1 MNSESCAAASA
12 GAGTFGKLGKP
23 VYDSSAKL
31 YTCSI
36 TNGFRLMARR
46 EEGQFTPQPTI
57 NKEEL
62 AKFIVVAT
70 KGWFSKPLTEEF
82 LHDKIQANIPTSS
95 LAEGFEG
102 SVEWQMVSLT
112 ISKDVF
118 LLSFDL
124 TSQKED
130 EKICIKF
137 EEDEIPLHQAEAIAI
152 GPTRQQI
159 QKKNVLKA
167 RAKAARSLF
176 TAERLTQ
183 NYCEEFGEDTD
194 WEGDE
199 SE

>member
-1 MNSESCAAASA
+1 M
-12 GAGTFGKLGKP
+12 
-23 VYDSSAKL
+23 V
-31 YTCSI
+31 
-36 TNGFRLMARR
+36 RR
-46 EEGQFTPQPTI
+46 EEGQFTPQLTI

-62 AKFIVVAT
+62 AKFIVAAT
-70 KGWFSKPLTEEF
+70 KGWFSKALTEEF
-82 LHDKIQANIPTSS
+82 LNDKIQLSIPTSA

-112 ISKDVF
+112 ISKEVF
-118 LLSFDL
+118 LLTFDL
-124 TSQKED
+124 ISQKED

-137 EEDEIPLHQAEAIAI
+137 EEDEPPLQQTEAIAI
-152 GPTRQQI
+152 GPTRRQI

>member
-1 MNSESCAAASA
+1 MN
-12 GAGTFGKLGKP
+12 GTIAFGKLGKP
-23 VYDSSAKL
+23 VYDASAKL
-31 YTCSI
+31 YNCSI
-36 TNGFRLMARR
+36 TNGFRFSARR
-46 EEGQFTPQPTI
+46 EEGQFIPELNGCV

-62 AKFIVVAT
+62 AKFIVLAT
-70 KGWFSKPLTEEF
+70 QGWFSKPLTEDF
-82 LHDKIQANIPTSS
+82 LRDKIQANIPTST
-95 LAEGFEG
+95 LGETFEG

-112 ISKDVF
+112 ISKELF
-118 LLSFDL
+118 LLTFDL
-124 TSQKED
+124 VWQKED

-137 EEDEIPLHQAEAIAI
+137 EEEVPEEIPMQAADVLGI

-176 TAERLTQ
+176 NAERLTQ
-183 NYCEEFGEDTD
+183 AYCEEFGEDTD

>member
-1 MNSESCAAASA
+1 MNTESSGA
-12 GAGTFGKLGKP
+12 GAFGKLGKP
-23 VYDSSAKL
+23 VYDSSAKV

-36 TNGFRLMARR
+36 TNGFRLIARR
-46 EEGQFTPQPTI
+46 EEGRFTSELDM
-57 NKEEL
+57 NKEDL
-62 AKFIVVAT
+62 ARFIVSAT
-70 KGWFSKPLTEEF
+70 HGWFSKPVTEEF
-82 LHDKIQANIPTSS
+82 LKDKIQLSIPTSA

-102 SVEWQMVSLT
+102 SVQWQMVSLT
-112 ISKDVF
+112 ISKEVF
-118 LLSFDL
+118 LLSFVIVE
-124 TSQKED
+124 QKED

-137 EEDEIPLHQAEAIAI
+137 EEDDIPLQQAEAVAI

-183 NYCEEFGEDTD
+183 AYCEEFGEDTD